1 MQMKVRVPLGTK
13 PERCHQPASRTD
25 GSGGCALLTVVTGIS
40 VPVRKKSHAAGM

>member
-13 PERCHQPASRTD
+13 PERRHQPASRMD
-25 GSGGCALLTVVTGIS
+25 GSGGCALVMVVTGMR